1 MDQFVL
7 ESGAGRDCKIE
18 GTVSEP
24 EEDEDGLQVFI
35 LPSES
40 VVAVKEYPV
49 AAFLVVLPEDRRV
62 NVQGRFAAGV
72 PVRVLRT

>member
-1 MDQFVL
+1 L
-7 ESGAGRDCKIE
+7 ESGAGNDCKIE
-18 GTVSEP
+18 GTDLESE
-24 EEDEDGLQVFI
+24 EEADGLHVFI

-40 VVAVKEYPV
+40 VMAVKVCSV
-49 AAFLVVLPEDRRV
+49 AAFLVALSEDKRV

>member
-1 MDQFVL
+1 MG
-7 ESGAGRDCKIE
+7 SDCKIE
-18 GTVSEP
+18 ATVLEFEEP
-24 EEDEDGLQVFI
+24 VDGLHVLI

-40 VVAVKEYPV
+40 VVAVKVCSV
-49 AAFLVVLPEDRRV
+49 AAFLVALSEDKRV